1 MKLNNHNNVKIIGL
15 TGGIATGKSTVSKLI
30 RDKGFPLIDADKTS
44 RVVVEVG
51 KQAYNDIVKRYGNE
65 ILNDDNTINRKMLGD
80 IVFNN
85 KEELAAL
92 NSIVHPRVK
101 EEILYQI
108 QKYKS
113 LRNVIFIDIP
123 LLIENRSQLNKNG
136 IIFDEIWLV
145 YAREEQQLER
155 LMKRDNLSRIEAE
168 ARIKAQLSIE
178 EKVKYAT
185 LIIDNT
191 LDKEKLIKIVSKILI
206 ELIE

>member
-1 MKLNNHNNVKIIGL
+1 MKLNNHNNVRIIGL

-30 RDKGFPLIDADKTS
+30 KDKGFPLIDADKAS

-51 KQAYNDIVKRYGNE
+51 KRAYKDIVNRYGSK
-65 ILNDDNTINRKMLGD
+65 ILNNDNTINRKMLGN

-85 KEELAAL
+85 NDELQAL

-101 EEILYQI
+101 EEILDRV
-108 QKYKS
+108 QKYKTLS
-113 LRNVIFIDIP
+113 NVIFIDIP
-123 LLIENRSQLNKNG
+123 LLIENKSQLNKDG
-136 IIFDEIWLV
+136 IIFDEIWIV

-155 LMKRDNLSRIEAE
+155 LMKRDNLSQTEAK

-178 EKVKYAT
+178 EKVKYAS

-191 LDKEKLIKIVSKILI
+191 LDKDKLIKIVNNILN